1 MATTTKPADN
11 NATATPKTFGDQM
24 QTLTAG
30 IFELTEHEHGGKV
43 EGALRLASWM
53 FGAITTLDTIRAKA
67 EWCDRLAHDLEA
79 ESIDI
84 DGSVFTIEHAAAMQ
98 AMLLDAAHAC
108 SLTQTRM
115 GELSEYAQVML
126 NGGAA

>member
-1 MATTTKPADN
+1 MTTTTKPADN
-11 NATATPKTFGDQM
+11 NATATRKTFDQM
-24 QTLTAG
+24 QTLTSG
-30 IFELTEHEHGGKV
+30 IFKLTDHDHIGKA
-43 EGALRLASWM
+43 EGVLRLASWM

-84 DGSVFTIEHAAAMQ
+84 GGSVFTIEHATAMQ
-98 AMLLDAAHAC
+98 AMLLDAAHTC
-108 SLTQTRM
+108 SQTQTRM

-126 NGGAA
+126 HGGAP